1 VPGRGTLVLDVA
13 LVTAWVHATGGGDSE
28 FRTLY
33 LIVIVTVALRFGIW
47 RRPAGCEGH
56 HGFDGSARLACEPTL
71 PLEGRPVS
79 EGSIRE
85 RLSALSRA
93 ELIGLVAL
101 LGVTLGGA
109 GLWYVRSLPKPVA
122 ITAGAAGGGEPAPAA
137 SASPPPAAVL
147 LVDVAGWVRHPGV
160 YEFEEGAR
168 VIDAIDAAGGA
179 RTGAMLESLNLAAP
193 LTDGSQILVPKE
205 GEQVATPPVAGESG
219 AASGGL
225 IDVNTAGATELEA
238 LPGVGEVIAQAIVD
252 YRTENGPFTSVDQLL
267 DVSGIGDATLE
278 DIRELVTV

>member
-1 VPGRGTLVLDVA
+1 
-13 LVTAWVHATGGGDSE
+13 
-28 FRTLY
+28 
-33 LIVIVTVALRFGIW
+33 
-47 RRPAGCEGH
+47 
-56 HGFDGSARLACEPTL
+56 
-71 PLEGRPVS
+71 VS
-79 EGSIRE
+79 EGSLRE
-85 RLSALSRA
+85 RLSVLSRA
-93 ELIGLVAL
+93 ELVGLVAL
-101 LGVTLGGA
+101 LAVTLGGA

-122 ITAGAAGGGEPAPAA
+122 VASSNPGEDVPAPAS
-137 SASPPPAAVL
+137 SASTSPAVIL

-160 YEFEEGAR
+160 YEFDEGAR

-179 RTGAMLESLNLAAP
+179 RSGALLTSLNLAAP

-205 GEQVATPPVAGESG
+205 GDQGTAPVAGTTGG
-219 AASGGL
+219 AAVPGAL
-225 IDVNTAGATELEA
+225 INVNSATATELEA